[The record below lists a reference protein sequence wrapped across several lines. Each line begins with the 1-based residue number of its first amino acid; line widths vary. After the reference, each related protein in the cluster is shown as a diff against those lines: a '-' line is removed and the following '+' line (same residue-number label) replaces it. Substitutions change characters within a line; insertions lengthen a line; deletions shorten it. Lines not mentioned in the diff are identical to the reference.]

1 MTTNLLHLYRAKIV
15 QSKSSS
21 LDPAQPVLVDDPAQA
36 LALKILN
43 QLFTE
48 LNHQDSAD
56 THPTS
61 VNKVLHQTNRTLG
74 VYLWGDVGRG
84 KTFLMDLFYTNLST
98 DRKLRLHF
106 HRFMAE
112 VHHQLNTCKSVS
124 DPLVH
129 IAHLYAEQYQIICF
143 DEFFV
148 SDIGDAIILGRLFEH
163 LFSQGVILVATSNIE
178 VNRLYEG
185 GLQRERFLP
194 FIDLLK
200 KQVQE
205 VELSGQIDHRINQQA
220 SSTRSEQISLNPAM
234 DHQEFIS
241 LAGRY
246 YPHQAAVCTTRN
258 HITICNR
265 SIPYQAKVNK
275 LIWFN
280 FDAICD
286 GPRSQL
292 DYIEIASMFDHVVV
306 DEVPQLGG
314 EVRSWIKA
322 RGTEDAAVGTKTAER
337 QLSYATNDDPARRFI
352 SLVDELYDQKV
363 SLTVCSTFNIDQLY
377 TGGALSFEFRRTIS
391 RLIEMKRWHEPA
403 TNPQ

>member
-1 MTTNLLHLYRAKIV
+1 MTTNLLHLYRDKIV
-15 QSKSSS
+15 QSKSGA
-21 LDPAQPVLVDDPAQA
+21 LDPTQQVLVDDPAQA
-36 LALKILN
+36 HALKLLN
-43 QLFTE
+43 QLFNE
-48 LNHQDSAD
+48 LNLQHSVDADSTSAD
-56 THPTS
+56 
-61 VNKVLHQTNRTLG
+61 KVINQANHTIG

-84 KTFLMDLFYTNLST
+84 KTFLMDLFYSNLIT

-112 VHHQLNTCKSVS
+112 VHHQLNTSKGVS

-163 LFSQGVILVATSNIE
+163 LFSHGVILVATSNIE

-194 FIDLLK
+194 FIDLFK

-205 VELSGQIDHRINQQA
+205 VELSGEIDHRINQQA
-220 SSTRSEQISLNPAM
+220 SSTRCEQISLNPSM
-234 DHQEFIS
+234 DHENFIA
-241 LAGRY
+241 LAGRH
-246 YPHQAAVCTTRN
+246 YPHQAAVCTTHN
-258 HITICNR
+258 HISICNR
-265 SIPYQAKVNK
+265 SIPYQAMVNK

-280 FDAICD
+280 FEDICD

-292 DYIEIASMFDHVVV
+292 DYIEIASSFDHVVV

-322 RGTEDAAVGTKTAER
+322 RGTEDAAVGTKTGER
-337 QLSYATNDDPARRFI
+337 QLNYATNDDPARRFI

-363 SLTVCSTFNIDQLY
+363 SLTVCSIFNIDELY

-391 RLIEMKRWHEPA
+391 RLIEMKRWD
-403 TNPQ
+403 